1 MTKHDPIVVGI
12 NLEGTI
18 AHALDQI
25 CGITLSSRAGF
36 IRRVLVEALRAE
48 GLLPDPK
55 AQSVTRGPSR

>member
-1 MTKHDPIVVGI
+1 MTKHDPVVVGI
-12 NLEGTI
+12 NLEGNI

-36 IRRVLVEALRAE
+36 IRLVLVQALRAE

-55 AQSVTRGPSR
+55 TQSIARGASR